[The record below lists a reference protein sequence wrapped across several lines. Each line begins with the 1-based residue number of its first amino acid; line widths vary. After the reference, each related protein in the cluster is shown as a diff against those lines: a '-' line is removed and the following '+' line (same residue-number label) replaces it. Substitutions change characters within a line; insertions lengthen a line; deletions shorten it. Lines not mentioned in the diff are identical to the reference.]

1 MGKAVYNPFL
11 PLTEYIPDGEPHVF
25 GDRVYLYGSHDKA
38 GSDRFCVQDYTVW
51 SAPVDDLTSWTNH
64 GISYRKDQDLRAEP
78 GKLPDYYA
86 PDCVCGNDGR
96 YYLYYV
102 AMGPNV
108 RNFGP
113 MSVAVSDSPSGP
125 FEYLGDIRNPDGT
138 VMMQYLTNDP
148 AVINDNGRIWLYYGW
163 AIDFDFRCRLFAPY
177 FRWVQSKIFQRST
190 KEIKA
195 TKPSIMGCVCVE
207 MEDDMLTVK
216 GKPKMVLD
224 SVTTADRKSGLYR
237 HGFFEAASIRKVGDL
252 YYLVYSS
259 SRNNELAYATSRYP
273 DRDFRYRGVIISNS
287 DLGLNGNRQKKAP
300 AGTIHGGF
308 ECINGRYYIFY
319 HRCTHNTD
327 FSRQACAE
335 PIDILP
341 DGTIKQVGI
350 TSCGLNG
357 GPLQARGECPA
368 AVCCY
373 LYGRKVPRLG
383 IKNAHKHRRVFQQGG
398 EVFVH
403 DIDNGTVIGYKY
415 FSFDGNTRL
424 GVTVRGSAKGV
435 LQVMT
440 EENGTVLGEIPV
452 SPCTGWK
459 TAAMDR
465 MLPKGVSALYLRYR
479 GKGKLDLLS
488 LRFLNAEDI

>member
-64 GISYRKDQDLRAEP
+64 GISYRKAQDLRAEP

-86 PDCVCGNDGR
+86 PDCVRGNDGR

-148 AVINDNGRIWLYYGW
+148 AVINDDGRIWLYYGW

-273 DRDFRYRGVIISNS
+273 DRDFR
-287 DLGLNGNRQKKAP
+287 
-300 AGTIHGGF
+300 
-308 ECINGRYYIFY
+308 
-319 HRCTHNTD
+319 
-327 FSRQACAE
+327 
-335 PIDILP
+335 
-341 DGTIKQVGI
+341 
-350 TSCGLNG
+350 
-357 GPLQARGECPA
+357 
-368 AVCCY
+368 
-373 LYGRKVPRLG
+373 
-383 IKNAHKHRRVFQQGG
+383 
-398 EVFVH
+398 
-403 DIDNGTVIGYKY
+403 
-415 FSFDGNTRL
+415 
-424 GVTVRGSAKGV
+424 
-435 LQVMT
+435 
-440 EENGTVLGEIPV
+440 
-452 SPCTGWK
+452 
-459 TAAMDR
+459 
-465 MLPKGVSALYLRYR
+465 
-479 GKGKLDLLS
+479 
-488 LRFLNAEDI
+488 